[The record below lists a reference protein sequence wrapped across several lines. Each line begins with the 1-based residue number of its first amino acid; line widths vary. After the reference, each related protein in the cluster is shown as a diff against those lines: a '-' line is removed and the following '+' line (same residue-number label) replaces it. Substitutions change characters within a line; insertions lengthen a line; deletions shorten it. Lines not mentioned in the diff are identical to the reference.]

1 MPSRSELLS
10 QVFLKERDLV
20 ASLVERSSIGKQD
33 TVLEIGPG
41 RGIITDELLKRA
53 GKVIAAEKD
62 PRLFHELSQRYQGN
76 PSIEIHNVD
85 VLKFKLPDFEYKVF
99 SNIPFA
105 IEGQLVRTLID
116 HPHNPPIDTYL
127 IMRREVAER
136 LAGVPKEGQFSILH
150 KPWFQLEIFHNFRRD
165 DFKPKPK
172 VESSMLRFKKREEP
186 LIDPQNRRLYELFI
200 KQGFGGGR
208 RLRQN
213 MEPAFTQNQLNQLA
227 RNLGFRLSN
236 MPSQLTFKQ
245 WLGMFK
251 FFLQGISEDQRR
263 KFISKVR

>member
-1 MPSRSELLS
+1 MPSRSKLLS

-20 ASLVERSSIGKQD
+20 ASLIERSSIGKQD

-53 GKVIAAEKD
+53 GKVIAVEKD
-62 PRLFHELSQRYQGN
+62 PRLFHGLSQRYQGN
-76 PSIEIHNVD
+76 PSIEIHNLD
-85 VLKFKLPDFEYKVF
+85 VLNFKLPNCEYKVF

-105 IEGQLVRTLID
+105 IEGKLVIRLID

-127 IMRREVAER
+127 IMRRKVAER

-186 LIDPQNRRLYELFI
+186 LIGLQDRRLYELFI

-208 RLRQN
+208 MLRQN
-213 MEPAFTQNQLNQLA
+213 MEPAFTQKQLNRLA
-227 RNLGFRLSN
+227 RDLGFRSSD
-236 MPSQLTFKQ
+236 MPSQLTFEQ
-245 WLGMFK
+245 WLGMFE
-251 FFLQGISEDQRR
+251 FFLQSIPEDQRK
-263 KFISKVR
+263 KFISKAR